1 MGAEENKATLQR
13 YYDEV
18 MNKGNMSLLTEL
30 MDEDYYLE
38 TPTTKTE
45 KGYEVYKQ
53 AYDMRIATAS
63 DAQFS
68 IDEMIAEGDAVAIR
82 DYLKGTNTGAAPAQG
97 ITTATGKQFNAAF
110 AAVYYFKDGKIA
122 RCWTL
127 HDVLTRYQQL
137 GITPPAG

>member
-1 MGAEENKATLQR
+1 MGVEENKATLQR

-30 MDEDYYLE
+30 MDEEYYLE
-38 TPTTKTE
+38 TPTTKTDQ
-45 KGYEVYKQ
+45 GYEAYKQ
-53 AYDMRIATAS
+53 AYETRIATAP

-68 IDEMIAEGDAVAIR
+68 IDEMIAEGDAVSIR
-82 DYLKGTNTGAAPAQG
+82 GYLKGTYTSAAQAPGTENAV
-97 ITTATGKQFNAAF
+97 GKQFNTAF
-110 AAVYYFKDGKIA
+110 AAVYYFKDGKISK
-122 RCWTL
+122 CWTL